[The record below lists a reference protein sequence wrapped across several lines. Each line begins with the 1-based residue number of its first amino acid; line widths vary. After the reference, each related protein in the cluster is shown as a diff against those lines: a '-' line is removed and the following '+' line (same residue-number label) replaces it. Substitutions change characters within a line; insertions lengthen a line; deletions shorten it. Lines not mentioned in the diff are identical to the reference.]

1 MRSWAFLYVWQQ
13 FVGANNALPGPE
25 FKSWPK
31 HCFRCM
37 WLDFLWSTYEFV
49 HRSSICGP
57 NLLALSSQHIF
68 NLFKVKLIW
77 KQINCSWVIW
87 QKSCFGRGM
96 IWHEHN
102 FCLNFLQLCLHI
114 WKVESQVQDSPLSW
128 VPSDGCAR
136 LTYSSF
142 SSSRSCGWWWWPSSL
157 LMVMMLI
164 INRRD
169 TNKQRER
176 VIGCVVHMWVV
187 Q

>member
-31 HCFRCM
+31 HCFRGDLIFCGQPM
-37 WLDFLWSTYEFV
+37 TLSTFS
-49 HRSSICGP
+49 HRSSICVP

-102 FCLNFLQLCLHI
+102 FCLNFLQFCLHLRS
-114 WKVESQVQDSPLSW
+114 WK
-128 VPSDGCAR
+128 PSAR
-136 LTYSSF
+136 F
-142 SSSRSCGWWWWPSSL
+142 SSQLGAFRWVCQAYILIFFLITFLW
-157 LMVMMLI
+157 MMMMTI
-164 INRRD
+164 IIID
-169 TNKQRER
+169 GYDADYK
-176 VIGCVVHMWVV
+176 
-187 Q
+187 